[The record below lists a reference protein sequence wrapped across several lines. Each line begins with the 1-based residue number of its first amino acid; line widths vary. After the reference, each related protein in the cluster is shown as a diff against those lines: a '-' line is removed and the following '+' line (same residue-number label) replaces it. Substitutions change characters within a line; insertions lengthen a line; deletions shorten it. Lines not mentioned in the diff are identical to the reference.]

1 MIYSLGLSSVCCTP
15 KPKSWAKT
23 MLYARERSRRS
34 RRPSNP
40 AEAALAAA
48 TEAAAAVAAGVQR
61 IATPLGEQF
70 ETPDP
75 ALWSVH
81 VDVRLPNS
89 QHAVGVR
96 LKVHAV
102 GQMTL
107 EWPSFGGLQHGQA
120 NISHL
125 PAIETLSL
133 ETEATA
139 RPSGS
144 EPSGRQRPNTKTS
157 SRQRRWSFA
166 RRQVDA
172 DISDDDA
179 PATLQEAV
187 HAATHRA
194 ATMEDVHAMVMALVD
209 RELSE
214 CEVYDGN
221 DGLFT
226 LRDSSGAMLVH
237 NLLLAGA
244 QGKDPRAHKLF
255 LEIVHKVPRLLL
267 DVHDGRLVF
276 HGEGPLHVLAVNG
289 RSMDDAEVVEKV
301 LVDCL
306 RTFRRGIAERK
317 ISPEELVSSRRWT
330 SKKHVKWPHDNGTKP
345 IHPILAY
352 SQASAGIFE
361 PCASPYARLP
371 PPPPALPHCHTQ
383 PLARRGRMSSWA
395 GKSTRR
401 AWNRVPLSRRLR
413 LARCARCSSATRS
426 ARSSKRYFG
435 GTFTLGPNPNPNP
448 NPT

>member
-1 MIYSLGLSSVCCTP
+1 MHPAAG
-15 KPKSWAKT
+15 
-23 MLYARERSRRS
+23 ERSRRG
-34 RRPSNP
+34 RRPSGP
-40 AEAALAAA
+40 AEAALAAV
-48 TEAAAAVAAGVQR
+48 TAGIQS

-70 ETPDP
+70 ETHDPDP

-89 QHAVGVR
+89 QRAVGVT
-96 LKVHAV
+96 LTVHTAV
-102 GQMTL
+102 QMTL
-107 EWPSFGGLQHGQA
+107 KWPSFGGLQAGQA

-133 ETEATA
+133 EPEATA
-139 RPSGS
+139 LPAGI
-144 EPSGRQRPNTKTS
+144 EPSAGTIRRQRQDKKSS

-172 DISDDDA
+172 DLSDDEVE
-179 PATLQEAV
+179 TVREAV
-187 HAATHRA
+187 HAATHHA

-214 CEVYDGN
+214 REGYDGN
-221 DGLFT
+221 DSFFT

-267 DVHDGRLVF
+267 DVHDGRLTF

-306 RTFRRGIAERK
+306 RTFRWGIAERK
-317 ISPEELVSSRRWT
+317 IRPEELVSSRRWT
-330 SKKHVKWPHDNGTKP
+330 SNKQVVKWPHDKRTKP
-345 IHPILAY
+345 IHPDPAY

-361 PCASPYARLP
+361 PCA
-371 PPPPALPHCHTQ
+371 
-383 PLARRGRMSSWA
+383 
-395 GKSTRR
+395 
-401 AWNRVPLSRRLR
+401 
-413 LARCARCSSATRS
+413 
-426 ARSSKRYFG
+426 
-435 GTFTLGPNPNPNP
+435 
-448 NPT
+448 

>member
-1 MIYSLGLSSVCCTP
+1 MLRSSYDAVRHPIAAVTMLL
-15 KPKSWAKT
+15 KPKDD
-23 MLYARERSRRS
+23 RG
-34 RRPSNP
+34 
-40 AEAALAAA
+40 AAA
-48 TEAAAAVAAGVQR
+48 SLTVQVVV
-61 IATPLGEQF
+61 TLSGGGPESVMLTV
-70 ETPDP
+70 ET
-75 ALWSVH
+75 
-81 VDVRLPNS
+81 
-89 QHAVGVR
+89 Q
-96 LKVHAV
+96 

-107 EWPSFGGLQHGQA
+107 VWPAFGGVRAGKAKFVTLPRIERVSNKPAAAGSAAQA
-120 NISHL
+120 PKIL
-125 PAIETLSL
+125 GRALRRL
-133 ETEATA
+133 G
-139 RPSGS
+139 R
-144 EPSGRQRPNTKTS
+144 SGRVDPES
-157 SRQRRWSFA
+157 LSRSPSPTEEAHEAAGRR
-166 RRQVDA
+166 D
-172 DISDDDA
+172 
-179 PATLQEAV
+179 
-187 HAATHRA
+187 
-194 ATMEDVHAMVMALVD
+194 ATMEDVHAMVMAIVD
-209 RELSE
+209 KELRNEKSDWPRRPAE
-214 CEVYDGN
+214 AQS
-221 DGLFT
+221 LLT
-226 LRDSSGAMLVH
+226 LRDFTGAMLLH